1 MTTFQKIIKYG
12 AIAFAIYLS
21 VVIISVILMVIT
33 AIFGI
38 TAGIENYKNE
48 KTNNQIMLNEW
59 AKEYTDVSNLDV
71 DLAFCKLEIREG
83 VTFKVETKNVSDKFE
98 CELKSNKLIIK
109 DSKINNDWYELEDIT
124 PEVIIY
130 IPKDYKLYDVTI
142 KTGINET
149 KIENLECE
157 KLDLEMGIGKYEV
170 DNLVSNNAEIEAG
183 AGETIIKNSEFER
196 LKLDG
201 GIGKLAITSK
211 VTNNAEIDSGIG
223 RLEIGLIGNKEDYK
237 IKAESGLGNLLV
249 DGNSI
254 KNNQTIYNGNVNIK
268 VEAGVGE
275 TEINVINQSI

>member
-12 AIAFAIYLS
+12 AIVFAIYLS
-21 VVIISVILMVIT
+21 VSIIGAILMVAT

-38 TAGIENYKNE
+38 KTGIETYKNE
-48 KTNNQIMLNEW
+48 RSNNQLMIDDW
-59 AKEYTDVSNLDV
+59 SKEYEDVENLDI
-71 DLAFCKLEIREG
+71 DLAFCKLEIKEG
-83 VTFKVETKNVSDKFE
+83 EKFKVDTKNVSDKFE

-109 DSKINNDWYELEDIT
+109 DSKMNNDWYELEDIT

-130 IPKDYKLYDVTI
+130 MPKDSKLYDVTI

-149 KIENLECE
+149 RIENLECE
-157 KLDLEMGIGKYEV
+157 KLDLEMGIGRYEV

-223 RLEIGLIGNKEDYK
+223 KLEIGLIGNKEDYK
-237 IKAESGLGNLLV
+237 IKAELGLGNLLV

-254 KNNQTIYNGNVNIK
+254 KDNQTIYNGNVNIE

-275 TEINVINQSI
+275 TEINTIEQRI